1 MTADELVQEISKG
14 KIERFYFLHGSEKVY
29 QGQVVQALTQK
40 LTTED
45 NRDFNLDVFNGG
57 KSSVY
62 QWLDSARTI
71 PFMGG
76 TKLVVVENM
85 KDKIEV
91 QEEDEFKKQIHE
103 SLQDSDTDGSTQD
116 AETCFKISREQDIQA
131 LIDYAKNPLEGVCL
145 VITADKVD
153 GRKKLLKKLAAE
165 KGSFS
170 CEAPKEYT
178 LIPWVINLAKEQG
191 YSMPKDVAEA
201 LVGRVGARPGILV
214 KELEK
219 TLLYAGKKNT
229 ISRQDV
235 SEVVGE
241 TKREDVFVLTKALV
255 EKNLDEAL
263 KILRNQLSHKGDPIQ
278 ILGAITWQFR
288 MIWEAKS
295 YQAQGIHPGEM
306 AKKMGAHPFAV
317 QKALP
322 YARKF
327 SNQQLRKC
335 YSELVQTDR
344 TLKTS
349 SNKEGAMETLIIN
362 LYQAIQD

>member
-1 MTADELVQEISKG
+1 MTADELIQEISKG

-29 QGQVVQALTQK
+29 QRQVVQALTQQ
-40 LTTED
+40 LITED
-45 NRDFNLDVFNGG
+45 NRDFNLTVFNGE
-57 KSSVY
+57 KSPVC
-62 QWLDSARTI
+62 QWLDSAKTI

-91 QEEDEFKKQIHE
+91 QEEDQFKKNINE
-103 SLQDSDTDGSTQD
+103 SLQESDSNESAQDTKINY
-116 AETCFKISREQDIQA
+116 KISREQDIQA
-131 LIDYAKNPLEGVCL
+131 LIDYAKNPLERVCL

-178 LIPWVINLAKEQG
+178 LVPWAINLAKEQG
-191 YSMPKDVAEA
+191 YSMSKDVAEA
-201 LVGRVGARPGILV
+201 LVGRVGARPGVLV

-219 TLLYAGKKNT
+219 TLLYAGKKKNIT
-229 ISRQDV
+229 MQDV

-241 TKREDVFVLTKALV
+241 TKLEDVFSLTKALA
-255 EKNLDEAL
+255 EKNVDKAL
-263 KILRNQLSHKGDPIQ
+263 KLLRNQLSHKGDPIQ
-278 ILGAITWQFR
+278 ILGAISWQFR

-295 YQAQGIHPGEM
+295 YQAQGIHSGEI

-317 QKALP
+317 QKALQ
-322 YARKF
+322 YTRKF
-327 SNQQLRKC
+327 SNQQLRNC
-335 YSELVQTDR
+335 YSELVQADR
-344 TLKTS
+344 RLKTT
-349 SNKEGAMETLIIN
+349 SNQEGTMETLIIN
-362 LYQAIQD
+362 LSQAI

>member
-1 MTADELVQEISKG
+1 MTANELIQKISKG

-29 QGQVVQALTQK
+29 QRQVVQALTQQ
-40 LTTED
+40 LITEE

-85 KDKIEV
+85 KDKIDIP
-91 QEEDEFKKQIHE
+91 EEDSDSKQINE
-103 SLQDSDTDGSTQD
+103 SVRKTDADGPVQV
-116 AETCFKISREQDIQA
+116 AETCQEQDIQA

-145 VITADKVD
+145 VVTADKVD
-153 GRKKLLKKLAAE
+153 RRKKLLKKLADE
-165 KGSFS
+165 KGSVS

-178 LIPWVINLAKEQG
+178 LVPWTITLAKEQG
-191 YSMPKDVAEA
+191 YSMSKDVAEA

-219 TLLYAGKKNT
+219 TLLYAGEKNT
-229 ISRQDV
+229 ITMQDV

-241 TKREDVFVLTKALV
+241 TKLEDVFSLTKALA
-255 EKNLDEAL
+255 EKNVDKAL
-263 KILRNQLSHKGDPIQ
+263 KLLRNQLSHNGNPIQ
-278 ILGAITWQFR
+278 ILGAISWQFR
-288 MIWEAKS
+288 MIWAVKS
-295 YQAQGIHPGEM
+295 CQEQGIHSGQI
-306 AKKMGAHPFAV
+306 AKKIGEHPFSVEKAV
-317 QKALP
+317 P

-327 SNQQLRKC
+327 STQQLRNC
-335 YSELVQTDR
+335 YSELVQADR
-344 TLKTS
+344 RLKTT
-349 SNKEGAMETLIIN
+349 SNQEGTMESLIIN
-362 LYQAIQD
+362 LSQAI